1 MTTPPSVPGYP
12 IEAGVFNAL
21 NWAEYI
27 SLFRNKRLEVDDD
40 MESSTKNVPS
50 VETPSA
56 DTLFEGQTWGWDG
69 IDRRAVVAQNQNE
82 LDTLKPFLHRHIP
95 TLSPSQIFE
104 ANDHIVMCSS
114 RSCARMQWSV
124 RIYQTSCLRS
134 DQTISV

>member
-1 MTTPPSVPGYP
+1 
-12 IEAGVFNAL
+12 
-21 NWAEYI
+21 
-27 SLFRNKRLEVDDD
+27 

-95 TLSPSQIFE
+95 TISTSQMFDNSSSTINVQGYE
-104 ANDHIVMCSS
+104 EGRYCSIGTWGS
-114 RSCARMQWSV
+114 TTLFRSMAFNAHLLWMEKGRFLECH
-124 RIYQTSCLRS
+124 LL
-134 DQTISV
+134 